1 MVMASTRLTTPIRD
15 ALLEKLLERAF
26 KTRCEDFLKRAAT
39 FAVKVHADVFGDD
52 LAKMKA
58 LPKGWLPT
66 DDDIMVRFGGDQTR
80 LSFRG
85 SLGSCGI
92 PDIFRQ
98 CGALGGDNVYLVF
111 TSATQNSTA
120 KVYNARDALATE
132 YEAFI
137 NERKDLVEEIGR
149 AARTVRAALNS
160 VRTIQKL
167 IDIWPEVEEFAK
179 EFLVDGER
187 KALLPDVPRAQL
199 NAILNLPPEEQAA

>member
-1 MVMASTRLTTPIRD
+1 MASTRLTTHIRD
-15 ALLEKLLERAF
+15 ALLKKLLERAF
-26 KTRCEDFLKRAAT
+26 KTRCEDFLKWAAA

-85 SLGSCGI
+85 SLGTGGI
-92 PDIFRQ
+92 PDIFRR
-98 CGALGGDNVYLVF
+98 CGAPGGDNVYLVL
-111 TSATQNSTA
+111 TTDKKNTTA
-120 KVYNARDALATE
+120 KVYNARDDLAAE

-137 NERKDLVEEIGR
+137 NERKDLVEEIER
-149 AARTVRAALNS
+149 AARTAKAAMDS
-160 VRTIQKL
+160 CTTIQKL
-167 IDIWPEVEEFAK
+167 IAVWPEVEEFAK

-187 KALLPDVPRAQL
+187 KALLPDIPRSQL